1 MNEDKRAKTHGIP
14 AGKTGDIEHM
24 NTISFLSCIAI
35 PPQVFFR
42 LRRDFH
48 IPNNARST

>member
-24 NTISFLSCIAI
+24 NTISFLSCIAKNEDTLC
-35 PPQVFFR
+35 VSSF
-42 LRRDFH
+42 LE
-48 IPNNARST
+48 T